1 MEVGADLYEIDTE
14 AEATVTASETPAAE
28 EAAAPAPA
36 AKAATPAPAA
46 AAPAASTTAENS
58 HRTPSIN
65 FLGKDGWARVLSGA
79 ASAPIVYAIPAD
91 YGRPEFTEDEM
102 EALVMGGANIAPD
115 VKVYSAGA
123 EFGY

>member
-14 AEATVTASETPAAE
+14 AEATVTASETLAAE
-28 EAAAPAPA
+28 EAAAPA

-79 ASAPIVYAIPAD
+79 GSAPIVYAIPAD

-102 EALVMGGANIAPD
+102 EALVLGGANIAPD